1 MKELITFLEKYD
13 QKFDVVNGRIVAT
26 VINLSWKKIK
36 TLPESF
42 GNITAEDIY
51 LSYNELKTLPE
62 SIGNIR
68 AKSIYLSYNQIETLP
83 ESFCNIK
90 AREISLRGNKIKTL
104 PEKFGNI
111 IASHIF
117 LDNNQI
123 EPSWIYKKFKEN
135 VIEEDYIFC
144 DGILTHLQGKKK
156 VGKYTVYVGYF
167 DFVATMD
174 NKTFAHGTTIESA
187 ISDLRFKLSDRN
199 TKVYIFKN

>member
-1 MKELITFLEKYD
+1 
-13 QKFDVVNGRIVAT
+13 
-26 VINLSWKKIK
+26 
-36 TLPESF
+36 
-42 GNITAEDIY
+42 
-51 LSYNELKTLPE
+51 
-62 SIGNIR
+62 
-68 AKSIYLSYNQIETLP
+68 
-83 ESFCNIK
+83 
-90 AREISLRGNKIKTL
+90 LRGNKIKTL

-167 DFVATMD
+167 GFVATMD
-174 NKTFAHGTTIESA
+174 NKTFAHGRTIESA

-199 TKVYIFKN
+199 TEDYIDIDINEKIDVEECIIMYRCITGACGMGVDEFLENIKLKKAYSVTEMIELTKDQYGGEQFANFFKN